1 MWVPC
6 SVSYQSTP
14 GTLLMWQYLVLYPS
28 VQQRTFHPP
37 NSPVGPR
44 EPEQTGGIR
53 LFSAVSATDQVSRMQ
68 TSASTIFRFICT
80 NKCDTYVHTRKEAL
94 YVCCYIPG
102 R

>member
-1 MWVPC
+1 M
-6 SVSYQSTP
+6 
-14 GTLLMWQYLVLYPS
+14 
-28 VQQRTFHPP
+28 
-37 NSPVGPR
+37 N
-44 EPEQTGGIR
+44 QTGASCQSGFVTWSSSQLSLRRRNVGLR

-80 NKCDTYVHTRKEAL
+80 NNCDTYVHTRKEAL